1 MNILLAT
8 DANVE
13 RSGICLFML
22 NWVRGVRQI
31 DKEGIIVAY
40 FRKGILHKDI
50 VLQYN
55 NLGVKVVYGNLPQD
69 ASNVSSK
76 NRKKIRS
83 DVRGLLKKYDF
94 DVLHVNSSA
103 AGFSSLVL
111 IEGKKAGVPIRISH
125 SHGRNLDNGIKNVY
139 LWYLKYLIKK
149 NSTQYAGCSIDAG
162 RYLFGDKGI
171 KTDKWHFIPNTI
183 DTKKFAFDCSSRVMF
198 RDKLEIE
205 NNAILLGATGLLINR
220 KNHIFLLP
228 LVKNLKQKNIKVK
241 LLILGEGEKRYELEE
256 ESKRLGI
263 EDDVYLP
270 GVSDEIPEWLSA
282 MDFYVMPSLT
292 EGLPIGAVEAQANG
306 LYCLLSNKVPPDVD
320 ITPNVF
326 HLPMNEGTDAWEKKI
341 CELMGGDENQRKNG
355 VDLVKRAGFDSQSI
369 TLYIRTL
376 YGMND

>member
-13 RSGICLFML
+13 RSGICMFML

-55 NLGVKVVYGNLPQD
+55 NLGVKVVCGNLPQD

-83 DVRGLLKKYDF
+83 DVRGLLKQYDF

-183 DTKKFAFDCSSRVMF
+183 DTRKFAFDCSSRGMF

-205 NNAILLGATGLLINR
+205 NNVILLGATGLLTDR

-341 CELMGGDENQRKNG
+341 CELIGADENQRKNG